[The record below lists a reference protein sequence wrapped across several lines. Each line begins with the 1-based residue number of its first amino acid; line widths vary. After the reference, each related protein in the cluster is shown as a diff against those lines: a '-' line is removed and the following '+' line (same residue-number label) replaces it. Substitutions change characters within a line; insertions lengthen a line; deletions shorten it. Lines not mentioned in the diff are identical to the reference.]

1 MSHILLIS
9 FQIHQNRIYNH
20 ICWGCLWQCKETVWT
35 RNKRRIVGVNIFD
48 IKNFVLTMFC
58 LQGVFFWVCT
68 GYYKYAV
75 VLCIHYPLVLTIIIP
90 NKQVTAIIIAL
101 QTCRK
106 HNYYFYHCNS
116 QIVFFVIK
124 TRSNSL
130 LEVARHCLHFTRR
143 LHTSYA

>member
-1 MSHILLIS
+1 LMMMRMRMMMMTTLKTI
-9 FQIHQNRIYNH
+9 
-20 ICWGCLWQCKETVWT
+20 
-35 RNKRRIVGVNIFD
+35 
-48 IKNFVLTMFC
+48 NFHNNT
-58 LQGVFFWVCT
+58 T
-68 GYYKYAV
+68 GYYKCAV
-75 VLCIHYPLVLTIIIP
+75 VLRIPYPLVLTIIIP
-90 NKQVTAIIIAL
+90 NKQITTIIIAQ

-116 QIVFFVIK
+116 QIVFFIIK